1 VSHKD
6 AAPSLDDHRGIL
18 RDSRHVRR
26 RVLCDERCLVEA
38 TCIETNLMFDAS
50 NLRGEGMSNKRD
62 AGS

>member
-1 VSHKD
+1 MII
-6 AAPSLDDHRGIL
+6 AAFL

-26 RVLCDERCLVEA
+26 RVLCDEGCLVEA